1 LVNIRELL
9 EAGVHFGHK
18 RSRWNPKMRDYI
30 FMERNGIHIIDLR
43 ATIHKLKEAC
53 EVARDIASRGGKF
66 LFVGTKKQAQDI
78 IREQAERCGA
88 YWVVE
93 RWLGG
98 TLTNF
103 RTIRQ
108 SIRKFVELT
117 ETLREFEDIEDPME
131 RYQRM
136 AEKLGITKKEAIKM
150 EREKNKM
157 ARYFAGIME
166 MEEIP
171 DAIFIVDI
179 KKEYNAVREARIVG
193 ITSIAMVDT
202 NGDPELVDYPIPAND
217 DAIRSIQ
224 LITSKISDAILE
236 GKGMYEQTKEEE
248 EANVAG

>member
-1 LVNIRELL
+1 
-9 EAGVHFGHK
+9 
-18 RSRWNPKMRDYI
+18 MRDYI

-98 TLTNF
+98 ILTNF

-108 SIRKFVELT
+108 SIKKFVELT
-117 ETLREFEDIEDPME
+117 ETLKEFENIEDPME
-131 RYQRM
+131 RYQRI
-136 AEKLGITKKEAIKM
+136 AENLGITKKEAIKM
-150 EREKNKM
+150 ERERNKM
-157 ARYFAGIME
+157 ARYFIGIME

-171 DAIFIVDI
+171 DVIFIVDI

-202 NGDPELVDYPIPAND
+202 NGDPELVDHPIPAND

-224 LITSKISDAILE
+224 LITSKITDAIIE
-236 GKGMYEQTKEEE
+236 GKEIYKQTKEEE
-248 EANVAG
+248 VNVAG